1 MTAANQTANARKD
14 RSLLLF
20 ARLKP
25 GVTIEQARA
34 EFSALARRAEQDFPE
49 IERGWGAAV
58 RTLPDFLL
66 YNFGV
71 RNGLAVVM
79 TTVGFCSV
87 DCLRM

>member
-1 MTAANQTANARKD
+1 LWTPLEATAANQTANARKD

-49 IERGWGAAV
+49 IEKAGEPPSV
-58 RTLPDFLL
+58 RCPISFFIISEFATAWP
-66 YNFGV
+66 
-71 RNGLAVVM
+71 
-79 TTVGFCSV
+79 S
-87 DCLRM
+87 